1 MAQEQKLA
9 VSSITQMEDTLS
21 CGREGQ
27 QVALRLFEHNEKA
40 YRAATRMMEQ
50 YGKAAIAHP
59 TGTGKSYIVFKL
71 IEEHSDSVIF
81 WLSPSVYIFKTQ
93 IENLK
98 RQDPDFPLENVCFC
112 AYAKLM
118 CCTKTQL
125 AETPSYIILDKFHR
139 AGVECWDESTVGLLK
154 LCKNAKLL
162 DLTATNVRYLD
173 NNRDMAELFDGHI
186 ASEMTLGEAIVRGI
200 LSAPK
205 YVTTV
210 YQYQKDLAKYQTR
223 VDNLHTSG
231 IQDVNQKYLDILRRA
246 LEQEDGLDKV
256 FAHHITDK
264 LRTSRANILCS
275 APTRN
280 ICFAGKV
287 CPWQRGQT
295 AAVCPPEI
303 RKEQGRFV
311 TGTHCLAG
319 CHRNAAGET

>member
-1 MAQEQKLA
+1 M
-9 VSSITQMEDTLS
+9 T
-21 CGREGQ
+21 
-27 QVALRLFEHNEKA
+27 LRLFEHNEKA
-40 YRAATRMMEQ
+40 YRVETRMMEQ

-139 AGVECWDESTVGLLK
+139 TGVECWDESTVGLLK

-264 LRTSRANILCS
+264 SGEYIMFFANGEHMFRRKGVPLANGSDGSSMPPGNQKRTGPI
-275 APTRN
+275 
-280 ICFAGKV
+280 
-287 CPWQRGQT
+287 
-295 AAVCPPEI
+295 
-303 RKEQGRFV
+303 
-311 TGTHCLAG
+311 
-319 CHRNAAGET
+319 CHRNALPC